1 MEWTERIGR
10 RLKLRDL
17 HILLVTTKTGSM
29 GKAAAELSVSQPVV
43 SKAISNLEN
52 AVGVRLLE
60 RSAHGVEP
68 TLYGAALLKWG
79 LAVFDD
85 LRQAVKELEFLTNPT
100 AGEVRIGSTE
110 PLAAGFVAAVI
121 ERLSKRRPRLIFNV
135 VPADRNN
142 LVKRELRQR
151 NVDLVVTSTYG
162 LTPEDDTNVEVLFND
177 RHVVVASAQCKW
189 ARRRTIALTDL
200 IDELWVLPPPD
211 SIPGAEVAEVFRA
224 NGVEPPLARV
234 VSFSIPLHHH
244 LLATR
249 RFVTMLPQSMLRVGK
264 GLPLR
269 SLPIRLSARLRP
281 TGIITLKNRT
291 LGPVAELF
299 MDCARKVAS
308 PLA

>member
-162 LTPEDDTNVEVLFND
+162 LTLEDDTNVEVLFND

-200 IDELWVLPPPD
+200 IDESWVLPPPD

-299 MDCARKVAS
+299 MDCAREVAS

>member
-162 LTPEDDTNVEVLFND
+162 LTLEDDTNVEVLFND

-299 MDCARKVAS
+299 MDCAREVAS

>member
-200 IDELWVLPPPD
+200 IDESWVLPPPD